1 MDLLRFDFRREVTFV
16 VTTQKEAE
24 EIKHFP
30 QPRWALDAERGCG
43 VDRGRGM
50 LADEEHISVR
60 SMSNICCE

>member
-1 MDLLRFDFRREVTFV
+1 MDLVRFDSRREVTFV

-30 QPRWALDAERGCG
+30 QPRWALDAERG
-43 VDRGRGM
+43 VWGRSWEGD
-50 LADEEHISVR
+50 ATDEEHISVR